1 MTLRASPAPTSP
13 VPPAVPLGGPPSGGR
28 RRRRRGKRRGR
39 SAEQPAHPEESDKA
53 NMEIDSVS
61 CCESASVSAAGV
73 STSVAPKSSEAQG
86 DVPQRI
92 EPEVTDKA
100 ALLSAAVDKPSLGH
114 GSKHWQ
120 KERSREREANIEA
133 ALSRSREEVRVAME
147 ATARANARH
156 QARVPRSS

>member
-1 MTLRASPAPTSP
+1 
-13 VPPAVPLGGPPSGGR
+13 
-28 RRRRRGKRRGR
+28 
-39 SAEQPAHPEESDKA
+39 
-53 NMEIDSVS
+53 MEIDSVS

-120 KERSREREANIEA
+120 KERSREANIEA